1 MAEPTLFKFCC
12 LDKTS
17 LLLWSGVRLIQHPK
31 GEYAR
36 RLGTVLSSRP
46 PISKVGQSHQGVN
59 AMNQIAN
66 INDAQISVVN
76 FKSIP
81 VVTTAMLAEFYGTK
95 EVRIRQGHD
104 RNKSRFI
111 EGKHFFKI
119 TGQELKDFVSS
130 LKILANFPK
139 ISNKARSLILWTERG
154 AARHAKILDTDQAW
168 DVFEQLEDCYFNR
181 REILAK
187 THKSERTPLHEAHA
201 LLVAKTKHLNSSDA
215 WKIINQRFATK
226 SIDEIPYDQI
236 PVAVEYVHHLIA
248 LYSNADKQKGSLF
261 DKDTY
266 ELIREFAESVLSQN
280 FMMQDVWRALM
291 LINNKDMMYYANYVI
306 SSNKLAYRVSQEL
319 GFKTKRGI
327 PLVSPDFRTINYLG
341 GCIMT
346 TDPKW
351 FTAKSW

>member
-1 MAEPTLFKFCC
+1 
-12 LDKTS
+12 
-17 LLLWSGVRLIQHPK
+17 
-31 GEYAR
+31 
-36 RLGTVLSSRP
+36 
-46 PISKVGQSHQGVN
+46 
-59 AMNQIAN
+59 MNQIAN

-226 SIDEIPYDQI
+226 SIDEIPYEQI

-248 LYSNADKQKGSLF
+248 LYSNAEKKQFSDADLQNLHALATHMIWVREWWRTFGDAIRTISPTSARLVHSHFADGGSLAWRYIHA
-261 DKDTY
+261 DKRE
-266 ELIREFAESVLSQN
+266 EL
-280 FMMQDVWRALM
+280 
-291 LINNKDMMYYANYVI
+291 KDYV
-306 SSNKLAYRVSQEL
+306 KDY
-319 GFKTKRGI
+319 
-327 PLVSPDFRTINYLG
+327 D
-341 GCIMT
+341 
-346 TDPKW
+346 W
-351 FTAKSW
+351 FLPYSERRFIKS

>member
-1 MAEPTLFKFCC
+1 
-12 LDKTS
+12 
-17 LLLWSGVRLIQHPK
+17 
-31 GEYAR
+31 
-36 RLGTVLSSRP
+36 
-46 PISKVGQSHQGVN
+46 
-59 AMNQIAN
+59 MNQIAN

-81 VVTTAMLAEFYGTK
+81 VVTTAMLAEFYGTE

-187 THKSERTPLHEAHA
+187 THKSERTPLHDAYA
-201 LLVAKTKHLNSSDA
+201 MLVAKTKHLNSSDA
-215 WKIINQRFATK
+215 WKIINQRFGTNH
-226 SIDEIPYDQI
+226 IEEIPYDQI

-248 LYSNADKQKGSLF
+248 LYSNAEKKQFSDGDLHNLHALATHMIWAREWWRTFGDAIRTISPTAASLVHSHFADGGSLAWRYLHT
-261 DKDTY
+261 DK
-266 ELIREFAESVLSQN
+266 REQL
-280 FMMQDVWRALM
+280 
-291 LINNKDMMYYANYVI
+291 KNYV
-306 SSNKLAYRVSQEL
+306 KDY
-319 GFKTKRGI
+319 
-327 PLVSPDFRTINYLG
+327 D
-341 GCIMT
+341 
-346 TDPKW
+346 W
-351 FTAKSW
+351 FLPYSERRFIKS